1 MPNPASVTDVESRW
15 RPLNEREQVN
25 AQAFLDDAWALLLSR
40 RPTLEADMT
49 AATVSTGNVV
59 RVLSMMVKRVLLNP
73 DLKRSETID
82 DYSYTRAD
90 LITTGALTVTDE
102 ELADVTPLGLAAGSR
117 VRSVRL
123 VTYGDA

>member
-73 DLKRSETID
+73 DLKRS
-82 DYSYTRAD
+82 
-90 LITTGALTVTDE
+90 
-102 ELADVTPLGLAAGSR
+102 
-117 VRSVRL
+117 
-123 VTYGDA
+123 